1 MSATIYPVIK
11 TEQELKDMI
20 NKNLNTQ
27 RAQKI
32 IDKINQ
38 LQKQLEHYKKI
49 GNKWKTAGK
58 VVRVIN
64 LSITCLIAVALGV
77 LAIVVTEGVAI
88 PPMTMALLGGYS
100 TIETTILEGMNIGV
114 IKKKESKYDKKCAVI
129 QDYVNKMHYYFEKAR
144 QDGVITLEELEGFDS
159 LVNHFEGKISNKNV
173 EIDEKFD
180 LMTLKK
186 EAEVEAKK
194 EVAVEMKE
202 KLKNEAKAKLLSNV
216 VS

>member
-49 GNKWKTAGK
+49 GNKWKMTGK
-58 VVRVIN
+58 IVRVIN

-77 LAIVVTEGVAI
+77 LAIVVTAGVAI

-114 IKKKESKYDKKCAVI
+114 IKKKESKYDKKCAAYWILDV
-129 QDYVNKMHYYFEKAR
+129 QR
-144 QDGVITLEELEGFDS
+144 QTF
-159 LVNHFEGKISNKNV
+159 
-173 EIDEKFD
+173 
-180 LMTLKK
+180 
-186 EAEVEAKK
+186 
-194 EVAVEMKE
+194 
-202 KLKNEAKAKLLSNV
+202 
-216 VS
+216 